1 MASLD
6 FEIEK
11 VAFRDYYNEQ
21 QTLIH
26 EAESTFKNLISSLL
40 IRAPLESSPKV
51 QSRVKDRE
59 ECITKFILKYQS
71 YLEDARLKY
80 EIKDHITD
88 LIGIRVICLY
98 EDEVKII
105 GDIIREHFKI
115 LEMTDKSAEIED
127 TDGEFGYKG
136 LHLDIKIN
144 SVRIK
149 LPEYAQISPFRAEV
163 QIRTIV
169 QDAWSTLDHKIKYKK
184 SIPKKLKRRISALA
198 AQFEQIDREFVS
210 LRDESKSMESSAS
223 QIVVG
228 VDGAK
233 TPLTAFEFPNVLRK
247 HRLDYVFSPSAIDG
261 FVSEILDRKSNYTA
275 KDLDSAIESWLPT
288 IEGYK
293 NFCAFGMNPYTVV
306 RHILYVSDPELF
318 GLMLFD
324 KQRANFD
331 SWNKS
336 EAVGKI

>member
-1 MASLD
+1 MAGLD

-11 VAFRDYYNEQ
+11 VAFRDFYNEQ
-21 QTLIH
+21 HSLIQ
-26 EAESTFKNLISSLL
+26 EAENIFKNLISSLL
-40 IRAPLESSPKV
+40 IRAPLESSPKI

-59 ECITKFILKYQS
+59 ECISKFVLKYQS
-71 YLEDARLKY
+71 YLEDAKIPY

-105 GDIIREHFKI
+105 GDILREHFKI

-136 LHLDIKIN
+136 LHLDLKIN
-144 SVRIK
+144 SVRIS
-149 LPEYAQISPFRAEV
+149 LPEYAQISEFRAEI

-169 QDAWSTLDHKIKYKK
+169 QDGWSTLDHKIKYKK

-210 LRDESKSMESSAS
+210 LRDESKVMENTAS
-223 QIVVG
+223 QSIIGTSSV
-228 VDGAK
+228 K

-247 HRLDYVFSPSAIDG
+247 HKLDYVFSPHAIDG
-261 FVSEILDRKSNYTA
+261 FVAEILDRKPNYTA
-275 KDLDSAIESWLPT
+275 KDLDLALGTWISSIE
-288 IEGYK
+288 IYK
-293 NFCAFGMNPYTVV
+293 NFCAFEMNPYTVV
-306 RHILYVSDPELF
+306 RHVLCISDKEAF

-324 KQRANFD
+324 RQRANFD
-331 SWNKS
+331 AWIRSTKPT
-336 EAVGKI
+336 KL

>member
-6 FEIEK
+6 FEVEK
-11 VAFRDYYNEQ
+11 TAFRDYYNENQ
-21 QTLIH
+21 ALIH
-26 EAESTFKNLISSLL
+26 EAENTFKNLLSSLL
-40 IRAPLESSPKV
+40 IQAPLESSPKI

-71 YLEDARLKY
+71 YLEDAKLKY

-88 LIGIRVICLY
+88 LIGIRIICLY

-105 GDIIREHFKI
+105 GDVIDRQSRT
-115 LEMTDKSAEIED
+115 LELTDKSAEIED

-144 SVRIK
+144 ADRIK

-184 SIPKKLKRRISALA
+184 SIPKKLKRRIVALA

-210 LRDESKSMESSAS
+210 VRDDSKSMELVAAKAEGTIEKS
-223 QIVVG
+223 
-228 VDGAK
+228 K
-233 TPLTAFEFPNVLRK
+233 TPLTAFEFPTILKK
-247 HRLDYVFSPSAIDG
+247 HRLDYVFSPYAIDG
-261 FVSEILDRKSNYTA
+261 FVAEILERKSSFSA
-275 KDLDSAIESWLPT
+275 RDLDNAIEQWSET
-288 IEGYK
+288 IDNYK
-293 NFCAFGMNPYTVV
+293 KFCALDMNPYTTV
-306 RHILYVSDPELF
+306 RHVLYISDPKAF

-324 KQRANFD
+324 RQRSNFD
-331 SWNKS
+331 AWTKS
-336 EAVGKI
+336 G